1 MTPYYNTT
9 VLREKYLELA
19 RSEESV
25 IRFFFTR
32 KSITEVNKF
41 LTDYWNEVH
50 QFAFDNLKQEISI
63 ALNEGADFT
72 PQLVY
77 DTIKRL
83 EEEFEFG
90 STIHIAPEPENYLKM
105 FAKNQFLWI
114 GANQLHLDEITLNE
128 KLGDWAN
135 D

>member
-1 MTPYYNTT
+1 MTPYYNIT
-9 VLREKYLELA
+9 VLREKYLELCK
-19 RSEESV
+19 SEEAV

-32 KSITEVNKF
+32 KSLSEVNKF
-41 LTDYWNEVH
+41 LTEYWNEIH
-50 QFAFDNLKQEISI
+50 QFAFDSLKQEISM
-63 ALNEGADFT
+63 ALNEGKDFT

-83 EEEFEFG
+83 EEEYEYG
-90 STIHIAPEPENYLKM
+90 STIHIAPEPESYLKM
-105 FAKNQFLWI
+105 FAKSQFLWI